1 MKKHNYIVIFIS
13 LLFLAALSS
22 CQYDNPYVTP
32 TPPLPPDQTVYFST
46 DIQPIFNNAGCVA
59 CHKTGA
65 QAPDLTS
72 GKAYQDIVNMNLVD
86 TANPESSKIYW
97 EPNSDNTGAHAWKKY
112 TAAQA
117 ALVLQWIKQGA
128 KDN

>member
-1 MKKHNYIVIFIS
+1 MKKHNYFLIFIS
-13 LLFLAALSS
+13 LLFLAAFSS

-32 TPPLPPDQTVYFST
+32 INPTKTVSFSN
-46 DIQPIFNNAGCVA
+46 DIQPIFNSVGCVS

-65 QAPDLTS
+65 ESPDLTT
-72 GKAYQDIVNMNLVD
+72 GNAYQDIMNMNLVD
-86 TANPESSKIYW
+86 VNNPESSLIYW
-97 EPNSDNTGAHAWKKY
+97 EPSPDNTSAHTWKKY
-112 TAAQA
+112 TASQA